1 MLGKWL
7 GEKQEWAPLLLRV
20 TLGVIFFAH
29 GAQKVLG
36 WYGGSGWAGT
46 MQFFTQ
52 ALHIPAPLAVL
63 AFLTEFLGGAFLI
76 VGLFTRWAALLLA
89 GEMVVATLL
98 VHLKSGFFMN
108 WTNAPNVGH
117 GIEYNLAL
125 VGASLAL
132 VLAGGGRFSLDGVMA
147 KWRGW

>member
-1 MLGKWL
+1 
-7 GEKQEWAPLLLRV
+7 
-20 TLGVIFFAH
+20 
-29 GAQKVLG
+29 
-36 WYGGSGWAGT
+36 

-63 AFLTEFLGGAFLI
+63 ALLTEFLGGAFLV
-76 VGLFTRWAALLLA
+76 VGLFTRWGALFLA
-89 GEMVVATLL
+89 VEMVVAALL

-132 VLAGGGRFSLDGVMA
+132 VLAGGGRFSLDGVLA
-147 KWRGW
+147 RGSGW

>member
-1 MLGKWL
+1 MLRKWL
-7 GEKQEWAPLLLRV
+7 ADKDEWAPLILRV

-36 WYGGSGWAGT
+36 WYGGYGWAGT

-52 ALHIPAPLAVL
+52 TLHVPTPLAAL
-63 AFLTEFLGGAFLI
+63 AFLSEFLGGAFLI
-76 VGLFTRWAALLLA
+76 VGLFTRWAALCLA
-89 GEMVVATLL
+89 GEMVVAAFL

-125 VGASLAL
+125 IGASLAL
-132 VLAGGGRFSLDGVMA
+132 VLVGGGRLSLDGLFDRG
-147 KWRGW
+147 RGW